1 MSSPR
6 DWWIRLERE
15 RGSLLIVVFAG
26 MQAFLIVA
34 VATRLLSAADAA
46 VFLVAWST
54 LNTLALA
61 VFAPMEAMAPA
72 MVGAPESGGTVPD
85 ARTNRAF
92 MRRFYLMAGVAG
104 ALIAPALAAFLSG
117 DSSAAVTGAAAL
129 FLVAYTLTSY
139 FRSRAF
145 SSDRIP
151 RAAALTGLA
160 LVLWLLALAVVSAF
174 LGLSVA
180 LLILTAAFALGV
192 SPLLLS
198 ASAVRSALTRP
209 WRQRP
214 GDVPARDLRSL
225 TVKYLH
231 VAGSGLTMMVPPAI
245 GLLLAAQIGTPAA
258 VIVSYGGAVV
268 LARGMFLGLGALST
282 SFTVRYAVSK
292 QSSDV
297 AGYRRLFRYHTAIL
311 AAVVL
316 AAGLGAMVA
325 GGWIITVYTGQPFAL
340 STTQLVLVVLGEGLF
355 TLAAI
360 PRMILII
367 ENRPGGMNVVWAI
380 AALLSIGVMFLPID
394 PVTRL
399 VWAPLVAGGFACLT
413 LFPHTLGILR
423 ASWQARE

>member
-6 DWWIRLERE
+6 EWWIRLERE
-15 RGSLLIVVFAG
+15 RSSLLIVVFAG
-26 MQAFLIVA
+26 IQAFLIVA

-54 LNTLALA
+54 LNTFALA

-72 MVGAPESGGTVPD
+72 MVGAPESSGTVPD
-85 ARTNRAF
+85 AQTNRVF
-92 MRRFYLMAGVAG
+92 MRRFYFASGVLCVAMAP
-104 ALIAPALAAFLSG
+104 LLAAFLSG
-117 DSSAAVTGAAAL
+117 DSSAALMGAAAL
-129 FLVAYTLTSY
+129 FLAAYTLTSY

-151 RAAALTGLA
+151 RAAALTALA
-160 LVLWLLALAVVSAF
+160 LVLWLLALAGVSAF
-174 LGLSVA
+174 LGLTVA

-198 ASAVRSALTRP
+198 ASAVRSALSRP
-209 WRQRP
+209 WRRQSCIAP
-214 GDVPARDLRSL
+214 TGGIRSL

-292 QSSDV
+292 QSADV

-316 AAGLGAMVA
+316 AACVGAFVA
-325 GGWIITVYTGQPFAL
+325 GGWIITAYTGQPFAL
-340 STTQLVLVVLGEGLF
+340 STIQLVLVVLGEGLF
-355 TLAAI
+355 TMAAI

-367 ENRPGGMNVVWAI
+367 ENRPGGMNLVWAV
-380 AALLSIGVMFLPID
+380 AALLSIGVMILPIE

-399 VWAPLVAGGFACLT
+399 VLAPLLAGGFACLT
-413 LFPHTLGILR
+413 LFPHTLRILR
-423 ASWQARE
+423 SCWQQAK